1 MIEDPIKGFIYK
13 LIGFLPSEK
22 VTKFSWAGCG
32 DVFVTYENEG
42 KNPSANFYMIAK
54 QQQDTASQ
62 PSGPQKKGAAGSI
75 GSNKLQSSEE
85 KYEFKK
91 TGRQEIYERKFDDAW
106 DQSGRYVAVF
116 GIRTSTL
123 DKADKS
129 LRFFNIFGEQL
140 AAFSGLAQFQI
151 YKWRPRPTGI
161 LKPKDLQKLKT
172 EYKTKYLKQFKE
184 EEKANKKT
192 TTNVEKE
199 EKKKLREDFFS
210 NFFLPLRK
218 EFEDSAAEYE
228 KLWPIKDKDMA
239 AEEVQ
244 IEIIYAYENVLNEV
258 KIK

>member
-1 MIEDPIKGFIYK
+1 MLQFHGVVWEPNFGKLAIHTQAKRAVEAGKKDYTLDAKRDGVDIYEMIEDPIKGFIYK

-140 AAFSGLAQFQI
+140 AAFSGLAQF
-151 YKWRPRPTGI
+151 
-161 LKPKDLQKLKT
+161 
-172 EYKTKYLKQFKE
+172 
-184 EEKANKKT
+184 
-192 TTNVEKE
+192 
-199 EKKKLREDFFS
+199 
-210 NFFLPLRK
+210 
-218 EFEDSAAEYE
+218 
-228 KLWPIKDKDMA
+228 
-239 AEEVQ
+239 
-244 IEIIYAYENVLNEV
+244 
-258 KIK
+258 